1 MATSAFQG
9 HFQSKIITDMDK
21 WLILDR
27 DGVINEDSDAYIK
40 SPDEWMPIPGSLE
53 AIAELN
59 RAAYKV
65 VVITNQSGIARGL
78 YSLDT
83 LDKIHQKFERLLAEH
98 GGNIERIYFCPH
110 HPDDACNCRKPN
122 PGMYEIFAKDYQLEL
137 NNVYAVG
144 DSIRDIQAAQSAGAQ
159 AVLVR
164 TGNGEQSAQTIVES
178 GKLSQFKA
186 VPVFSDLATFKDNL
200 LS

>member
-1 MATSAFQG
+1 MVTSAFQG
-9 HFQSKIITDMDK
+9 HFQSKITTDMDK

-83 LDKIHQKFERLLAEH
+83 LDKIHQKFKRLLAEH

-144 DSIRDIQAAQSAGAQ
+144 DSIRDIQAAQRAGAQ

-178 GKLSQFKA
+178 GKQSQFKA